1 MSTTCIKNG
10 IVADSGALRPLD
22 VLLSGDK
29 VEALLPH
36 GSEIDAAEV
45 IDATGRYVLPGLI
58 DAHNHPVYADRID
71 RLSRAALAAGIT
83 TTIPYIGSVAAW
95 GKQGGLVQAIDDFIR
110 EGSEGSCIDFGVH
123 CTLTS
128 NVMEE
133 VDIAIPAL
141 VERGVVSFKAF
152 TSYRKRGMKLED
164 DQIIHLMD
172 IVARQ
177 KGLLAFH
184 AENDAMLEYLE
195 AKAVAAGCNHPRYY
209 PATHPPM
216 SEAEAVFRILSLA
229 TATGCAVYLPHITC
243 AESLDVIRLFRR
255 WQKLDTLYVETC
267 PHYLVLNDSELER
280 RGNLAKMSPPLRKS
294 SDCEALWE
302 ALREHE
308 IDVIASDAAGHDT
321 KENAPLFDQT
331 FRAPHGTPGIETLFC
346 ITWQEGVN
354 QGRISIPEFV
364 RLMSENPAKIFGLYP
379 RKGAL
384 RPGSDADVLLV
395 DPGSTHTVPFQNPH
409 LAVDY
414 SLFEGRACLC
424 CISRV
429 LLRGV
434 TVYKDGKLIPG
445 PKGQFLPGII

>member
-1 MSTTCIKNG
+1 MSTTLIKNG
-10 IVADSGALRPLD
+10 ILADDGALRPLD
-22 VLLSGDK
+22 VLISGEK
-29 VEALLPH
+29 VEALLPR
-36 GSEIDAAEV
+36 GTEANADEI
-45 IDATGRYVLPGLI
+45 IDATGLYVLPGLI

-95 GKQGGLVQAIDDFIR
+95 GKQGGLVQAIDDFIK
-110 EGSEGSCIDFGVH
+110 EGTEGSCIDFALH

-133 VDIAIPAL
+133 IDSAIPAL
-141 VERGVVSFKAF
+141 FERGVVSFKAF

-172 IVARQ
+172 VVAAQ

-195 AKAVAAGCNHPRYY
+195 AKAVAAGHNHPRYY

-216 SEAEAVFRILSLA
+216 SEAEAVFRVLSLA
-229 TATGCAVYLPHITC
+229 TATGCKIYLPHITC
-243 AESLDVIRLFRR
+243 AESLDVIRLFRK
-255 WQKLDTLYVETC
+255 WKKLDTLYVETC
-267 PHYLVLNDSELER
+267 PHYLALNDSELER
-280 RGNLAKMSPPLRKS
+280 RGNLAKMSPPLRKD
-294 SDCEALWE
+294 SDRKALWD
-302 ALREHE
+302 AIREHE
-308 IDVIASDAAGHDT
+308 IDVVASDAAGHDT

-331 FRAPHGTPGIETLFC
+331 FRAPHGTPGMETLFC

-354 QGRISIPEFV
+354 QGRISIPDLV

-379 RKGAL
+379 RKGTL
-384 RPGSDADVLLV
+384 RPGSDADVTLV
-395 DPGSTHTVPFQNPH
+395 NPGLSQTVPAQNPH

-414 SLFEGRACLC
+414 SLFDGRTCMAS
-424 CISRV
+424 ISRV
-429 LLRGV
+429 LLRGT
-434 TVYKDGKLIPG
+434 TVCKDGKLIPG
-445 PKGQFLPGII
+445 SKGQFLPGKI